1 MNNSWCVFFFNY
13 DIKISLYDFESPY
26 VVLRII
32 VFFTCSAGQLIAI
45 RFFEDSIE
53 QPYLKEILT
62 LSTYLPMHQTL
73 MGHYSNDS
81 ALVSYVSSAMRNI
94 YLYIILLFIYIHI
107 WNKNTWKSELPCDR
121 YYRQL
126 IETQGSFTSPGMF
139 DRAEVLQS

>member
-1 MNNSWCVFFFNY
+1 MNIMFGILSTIVIKTWTIADVFFFYNY

-62 LSTYLPMHQTL
+62 LSTYLPMHQTV

-94 YLYIILLFIYIHI
+94 YLYIILLFIYIYKIKIHVNPNSHAI
-107 WNKNTWKSELPCDR
+107 AIIDN
-121 YYRQL
+121 Q
-126 IETQGSFTSPGMF
+126 
-139 DRAEVLQS
+139 